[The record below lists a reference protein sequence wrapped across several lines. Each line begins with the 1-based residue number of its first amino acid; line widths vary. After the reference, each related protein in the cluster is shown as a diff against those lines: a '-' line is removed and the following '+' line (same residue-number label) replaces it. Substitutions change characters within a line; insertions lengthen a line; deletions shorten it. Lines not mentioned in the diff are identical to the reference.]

1 MNLVRAE
8 VAKSLKTAMEPMGKN
23 LLCRFLQVMRKLS
36 LFILILFMV
45 TATFAQTRGK
55 VTIIKDP
62 LIDSL
67 IAKRIELNTK
77 KPTTTNPTSSV
88 IVSQMGYRVQIFYGL
103 DRRETF
109 SEQAKF
115 KALYPRLQSYITY
128 KEPNY
133 YLKVGD
139 FRTRLEAQNFLNE
152 LRANFPTLFIFRE
165 KINAPILDP
174 SNK

>member
-1 MNLVRAE
+1 MA
-8 VAKSLKTAMEPMGKN
+8 
-23 LLCRFLQVMRKLS
+23 
-36 LFILILFMV
+36 
-45 TATFAQTRGK
+45 TATFAQNKGI

-88 IVSQMGYRVQIFYGL
+88 PVSQMGYRVQIFYGL

-115 KALYPRLQSYITY
+115 KALYPRINTYTTY
-128 KEPNY
+128 KEPND
-133 YLKVGD
+133 YLRVGD
-139 FRTRLEAQNFLNE
+139 FRTRLEAQNLLNE
-152 LRANFPTLFIFRE
+152 LRPNFPTLFIFRE
-165 KINAPILDP
+165 KINAPYLEP
-174 SNK
+174 PGNK